1 MAQNTSDDTFDRAA
15 GALLGLAIGDAL
27 GAPVEFQRRDTFEP
41 VTDMRSGGYF
51 KLPAGA
57 WTDDTA
63 IDERQPC
70 WPVPTTT
77 LAGGS
82 GRKTGMPVWRA
93 APPA

>member
-1 MAQNTSDDTFDRAA
+1 MMEQNTRDDTFDRAA

-27 GAPVEFQRRDTFEP
+27 GAPVKFQRRDTFEP

-63 IDERQPC
+63 MALPCRKLDRLSSSRPERP
-70 WPVPTTT
+70 
-77 LAGGS
+77 S
-82 GRKTGMPVWRA
+82 
-93 APPA
+93 